1 MLIRSDKACTAILCI
16 YTFFYVVKVIR
27 TAALNILKKTFYVTM
42 CYNIKLK
49 CPDTDQF
56 YLKGKISMSKFKYV
70 FFDLDGT
77 LIDTV
82 PLILESFN
90 YTFMHHFG
98 ATRPQEETISYI
110 GVPLINHF
118 KEIYPGKEEELVKTY
133 REYNERNHDK
143 SIGIFIGIYNLVK
156 TLYDNGIVLGVV
168 TSKRQELAMRGLRIF
183 NLLDYFMFVNG
194 CEASA
199 KHKPDGD
206 PLIKAMEKVNA
217 QNKND
222 VLYVGDSPLDILC
235 AKNAGVKSAAVAW
248 TYSPIAELKKVEPD
262 IFIEKPIDL
271 LKHVL

>member
-1 MLIRSDKACTAILCI
+1 
-16 YTFFYVVKVIR
+16 
-27 TAALNILKKTFYVTM
+27 
-42 CYNIKLK
+42 
-49 CPDTDQF
+49 
-56 YLKGKISMSKFKYV
+56 MSKFKYV

-98 ATRPQEETISYI
+98 ETRPQEETISYI
-110 GVPLINHF
+110 GMPLINHLRD
-118 KEIYPGKEEELVKTY
+118 IYPGREEELAKTY

-143 SIGIFIGIYNLVK
+143 SIGIFIGVYDLIK
-156 TLYDNGIVLGVV
+156 ALYEEGIVLGVV
-168 TSKRQELAMRGLRIF
+168 TSKRRELAMRGLKIF

-194 CEASA
+194 SEASA

-206 PLIKAMEKVNA
+206 PLIKAMEKAKV
-217 QNKND
+217 QNKDD

-235 AKNAGVKSAAVAW
+235 AKDAGVKSAAVAW
-248 TYSPIAELKKVEPD
+248 TYSSISELKKVEPE

-271 LKHVL
+271 LKYVL